1 MKIRIQ
7 GHKIV
12 RYYKAKNG
20 ITYSETFDFSRYGV
34 SNLMRHLA
42 GLGKFDLD
50 DQKSE

>member
-1 MKIRIQ
+1 MKIRSQ